1 MCIWQRYYFLSL
13 FLLNKSLKLP
23 ANFISIMPIIKLDAI
38 DSTND
43 YLKQLAKEKW
53 LENYT
58 AVMALEQT
66 KGRGQ
71 MGAEWVSES
80 GKNLTVSVLVKDVPQ
95 EMISIYDFNIAI
107 ALAAVGLLTMNG
119 IANVNIKWPNDIM
132 AENKKVGGILIE
144 NSLKSDG
151 SYTAVVGFGL
161 NLNQTDFEHLPQAN
175 SLTNITQQLY
185 DLEEMAE
192 RFIKSLKL
200 HLILFP
206 ERADEAW
213 AHYNSLLFKK
223 DKPAAFELPNGNRFM
238 GIIKCVT
245 REGKLAILL
254 NDDSV
259 EYYELKEVKLLY

>member
-1 MCIWQRYYFLSL
+1 
-13 FLLNKSLKLP
+13 
-23 ANFISIMPIIKLDAI
+23 MPIIKLDAI

-71 MGAEWVSES
+71 MGAKWVSES

-185 DLEEMAE
+185 DIEEMAE

>member
-1 MCIWQRYYFLSL
+1 
-13 FLLNKSLKLP
+13 
-23 ANFISIMPIIKLDAI
+23 MPIIKLDAI

-58 AVMALEQT
+58 AVMAFEQT

-71 MGAEWVSES
+71 MGSEWVSES
-80 GKNLTVSVLVKDVPQ
+80 GKNLTISVLVKDVPQ
-95 EMISIYDFNIAI
+95 DMISIYDFNIAV
-107 ALAAVGLLTMNG
+107 ALAAVGVLTMNG
-119 IANVNIKWPNDIM
+119 IVKVNVKWPNDIM

-144 NSLKSDG
+144 NTLKSDG
-151 SYTAVVGFGL
+151 SFTSVVGFGL

-175 SLTNITQQLY
+175 SLTNITGKNY
-185 DLEEMAE
+185 DLDEMAKS
-192 RFIKSLKL
+192 FIKSLKL

-213 AHYNSLLFKK
+213 AHYNDLLFKK
-223 DKPAAFELPNGNRFM
+223 DKPSAFEFPNGDRFM

-245 REGKLAILL
+245 RDGKLAVLL
-254 NDDSV
+254 NDDNV
-259 EYYELKEVKLLY
+259 AYYELKEVKLLY

>member
-1 MCIWQRYYFLSL
+1 
-13 FLLNKSLKLP
+13 
-23 ANFISIMPIIKLDAI
+23 MPIIKLDAI

-66 KGRGQ
+66 NGRGQ
-71 MGAEWVSES
+71 MGSEWVSEP
-80 GKNLTVSVLVKDVPQ
+80 GKNLTISVLVKDIPQ
-95 EMISIYDFNIAI
+95 EMISIYDFNIAV
-107 ALAAVGLLTMNG
+107 ALAAVGVLTMNG
-119 IANVNIKWPNDIM
+119 IAKVYVKWPNDIM

-144 NSLKSDG
+144 NTLKSDG
-151 SYTAVVGFGL
+151 NFTAVVGFGL

-175 SLTNITQQLY
+175 SLTNITNKTY
-185 DLEEMAE
+185 DLEEMAQS
-192 RFIKSLKL
+192 FIKSLKL

-213 AHYNSLLFKK
+213 AHYNDLLFKK
-223 DKPAAFELPNGNRFM
+223 DKPSAFEFPNGDRFM

-245 REGKLAILL
+245 RDGKLAVLL
-254 NDDSV
+254 NDDTV
-259 EYYELKEVKLLY
+259 AYYELKEVKLLY

>member
-23 ANFISIMPIIKLDAI
+23 VNFISIMPIIKLDAI

-71 MGAEWVSES
+71 MGAEWVSEPS
-80 GKNLTVSVLVKDVPQ
+80 KNLTISVLVKDVPQ

>member
-1 MCIWQRYYFLSL
+1 
-13 FLLNKSLKLP
+13 
-23 ANFISIMPIIKLDAI
+23 MPIIKLDAI

-71 MGAEWVSES
+71 MGAEWVSEP

-95 EMISIYDFNIAI
+95 EMISIYDFNIAV
-107 ALAAVGLLTMNG
+107 ALAAIGLLTMSG
-119 IANVNIKWPNDIM
+119 IDKVNVKWPNDIM

-151 SYTAVVGFGL
+151 SFTSIVGFGL

-175 SLTNITQQLY
+175 SLTNITQQTY

-206 ERADEAW
+206 ERTDEAW

-223 DKPAAFELPNGNRFM
+223 DKPAAFELPNGDRFM

-245 REGKLAILL
+245 RDGKLALLL

-259 EYYELKEVKLLY
+259 KYYELKEVKLLY

>member
-1 MCIWQRYYFLSL
+1 MSV
-13 FLLNKSLKLP
+13 
-23 ANFISIMPIIKLDAI
+23 IKLDAI

-66 KGRGQ
+66 NGRGQ
-71 MGAEWVSES
+71 MGAEWVSEP
-80 GKNLTVSVLVKDVPQ
+80 GKGLAVSVLVKDVPQ
-95 EMISIYDFNIAI
+95 DMISIYDFNVAV
-107 ALAAVGLLTMNG
+107 ALAAIGLLTMNG
-119 IANVNIKWPNDIM
+119 IVKCNVKWPNDIM

-151 SYTAVVGFGL
+151 SFTAVVGFGL

-175 SLTNITQQLY
+175 SLTNITQQVY

-206 ERADEAW
+206 ERTDEAW
-213 AHYNSLLFKK
+213 EHYNSLLFKK
-223 DKPAAFELPNGNRFM
+223 DKPAAFELPNGDRFM
-238 GIIKCVT
+238 GIIKYVT
-245 REGKLAILL
+245 RDGKLAVLL

-259 EYYELKEVKLLY
+259 EYYNLKEIKLLY

>member
-206 ERADEAW
+206 ERAYEAW